1 MAAIYESVA
10 EAIGDTPLIRLA
22 SLSREVGTPI
32 YAKVEFLSVGGSVKD
47 RAAVAMVERAEGD
60 GSLRPGGTIVEAT
73 SGNTGIGLAIVG
85 RQRGYRVIVGVSDKS
100 AQEKVDILKAY
111 GAEVVLA
118 SSALPKQH
126 PDHLF
131 NVVRRLV
138 EAIPGAWLAN
148 QYDNPANPDAHRR
161 TTGPEIWAQ
170 TRGRVTHFVAGVG
183 TGGTIS
189 GTGGYLKKVS
199 GGGVTVVGADP
210 EASVYAGGDGSP
222 YFVESIGHFV
232 HPETAEDIWPES
244 YHRDV
249 VDRFER
255 IPDRE
260 SLLTARRL
268 ARDEGL
274 LAGPSS
280 GTAVAAALRVARGLG
295 PDDLVVVL
303 LPDSGRSYLSK
314 IFNDDWLR
322 RWGFLEEP
330 ADVDPGEVSVR
341 EVLENVP
348 GWAERLITVSSDAN
362 VGQAVAASAGP
373 LVGVPVVL
381 ARGQRPH
388 GIAAGEILG
397 SIDPAALA
405 ASMAA
410 GRVHPDSPVLDHLA
424 DPLPTVGVGQ
434 PAAEAYAA
442 LGDHQTA
449 AVVLRDGR
457 AVGLITR
464 ADVDA
469 AGRSQLGAE
478 PDAASATR

>member
-322 RWGFLEEP
+322 R
-330 ADVDPGEVSVR
+330 
-341 EVLENVP
+341 
-348 GWAERLITVSSDAN
+348 
-362 VGQAVAASAGP
+362 
-373 LVGVPVVL
+373 
-381 ARGQRPH
+381 
-388 GIAAGEILG
+388 
-397 SIDPAALA
+397 
-405 ASMAA
+405 
-410 GRVHPDSPVLDHLA
+410 
-424 DPLPTVGVGQ
+424 
-434 PAAEAYAA
+434 
-442 LGDHQTA
+442 
-449 AVVLRDGR
+449 
-457 AVGLITR
+457 
-464 ADVDA
+464 
-469 AGRSQLGAE
+469 
-478 PDAASATR
+478 